1 MKKRL
6 LLFLVCFLTLP
17 VLFAK
22 EAENFYFSNLNLKDG
37 LSQISVLKIMQDS
50 KGFIWCATRN
60 GLNRYDGNRFVA
72 YKHSNTDSLSLSD
85 NHITTL
91 AEDKFGNLW
100 IGTSKGLNRLDLKTN
115 KIKSFN
121 TKAYPLLY
129 NSSIRALLVDS
140 RHRLGVG
147 TAEGMF
153 LYINDMDMFQV
164 IELNGQIKKEL
175 IADIYETTKGQML
188 IGTKNK
194 GLYVCDMNM
203 KPLKHFTANSKDKL
217 GILPSNNVATIFEDS
232 KGQIWGGAT
241 YNGLF
246 KLDIDRETIITYTKD
261 NSALSNNSIR
271 CIAEVEGTLLVGTF
285 DGLYTIDLHNNSKL
299 LHSNASLEQG
309 NLSHFSIYSLFVD
322 RSNIVWVG
330 TYAGGINYSSKYNN
344 RFVFHDPTTVFD
356 AMFGIY
362 GTMVCMPT
370 GCLYMATEGRGIL
383 DYNLPTR
390 RYQYYPIKDS
400 VQLQHSQN
408 IVKELMLEGDILWCG
423 TNRGGIYQFNIR
435 TKKYSLYYQFKEAM
449 SIYSILRASNGDL
462 WLGAA
467 SPDVGLI
474 KLGKDK
480 SVQNSFKLA
489 NDTLPPQRVRS
500 VRCMMELRP
509 GVLLVGTRN
518 DGLVKYDEWR
528 HEMTYYSMDEEP
540 ENRRLQNNYIT
551 SIVRDA
557 SGNIWIGMF
566 GGGLA
571 LYDEEKGIISTVT
584 QESGLAENDVCA
596 IVPDEK
602 HNLWISTSNGISRY
616 NIKTKECANYNIF
629 NGVAIQ
635 EFTPHSG
642 AMLPNGDICF
652 SGNNGFVTFTPDEL
666 QQNSYIPPLVLT
678 GLVVNNEEVEPGA
691 STILTSILDD
701 TEEIRLKY
709 NQNNI
714 SISYCALNYIFPEQN
729 QYAIFLE
736 GHDKEW
742 NYIGNRK
749 EAYYTNLSPGTYIFE
764 VKGANNDGI
773 WNEQVKKLRII
784 ITPPLWK
791 TWYAYLFYV
800 VVFLSMLTIIM
811 YYILN
816 KQKLERELVFKQKE
830 KFQLEEFHQTKL
842 RLFTNFSHELRT
854 PLTLVIAPL
863 QELMQMADF
872 SAGVKNKLSLI
883 FSNAQRLLLL
893 VNQLM
898 DLRKNQDGKMQLRLT
913 KSNIRSF
920 MLEICCAFNQIAMNK
935 NINFVFDRNEE
946 HLSVWFDKSLFE
958 KVVFNLLSNAFKFT
972 NSGGEVSLDLRAIS
986 YSELPSRQQEKLG
999 ELPADT
1005 NMIRL
1010 LVTDTGKGIPTDE
1023 IKNIFTPFYQVGV
1036 SQENNVG
1043 TGIGLSLTQSIVNL
1057 HHGIIEVASN
1067 EPHGTIFEVIIP
1079 VSKGVYDESCFA
1091 AEEEERIVE
1100 DVIPPTAKLPLMN
1113 AEKKWTVLLA
1123 EDNNEVRNYVKE
1135 CLEPYYYVLEAD
1147 NGEDAFNICVEKY
1160 PDLILSDIMM
1170 PRMDGLELCTLVK
1183 KDLRVGHIPVV
1194 LMTAKSMVVHIKEG
1208 FSVGA
1213 DDYIVKPF
1221 NMDVLLCRINNL
1233 LEAREKLKK
1242 LYGKKFSPEALGIEI
1257 VSTDDRF
1264 TQKFFEIIEKNIAN
1278 PNLNIDLLSKEIG
1291 LSRANLYRK
1300 LKAIT
1305 ELSPTELI
1313 RNKRLE
1319 VAAKLLVESD
1329 YTVSEISVL
1338 TGFNSHAY
1346 FSNSFKLVY
1355 GYSPSEFVMKHREGG
1370 KIPLND
1376 DLSAE

>member
-1 MKKRL
+1 MITYMQRMYFILIAYL
-6 LLFLVCFLTLP
+6 LLGYYDSYAQSYLLKHLGVEDGLSNNYVTNITQDKQGYIWIATESGLSRFDGRNFTTYKDNDSGIISNALNALLYD
-17 VLFAK
+17 
-22 EAENFYFSNLNLKDG
+22 EEENALWIGLKDG
-37 LSQISVLKIMQDS
+37 LSK
-50 KGFIWCATRN
+50 
-60 GLNRYDGNRFVA
+60 
-72 YKHSNTDSLSLSD
+72 
-85 NHITTL
+85 
-91 AEDKFGNLW
+91 
-100 IGTSKGLNRLDLKTN
+100 LDCSTYQFTN
-115 KIKSFN
+115 N
-121 TKAYPLLY
+121 
-129 NSSIRALLVDS
+129 
-140 RHRLGVG
+140 
-147 TAEGMF
+147 
-153 LYINDMDMFQV
+153 
-164 IELNGQIKKEL
+164 
-175 IADIYETTKGQML
+175 IAD
-188 IGTKNK
+188 
-194 GLYVCDMNM
+194 
-203 KPLKHFTANSKDKL
+203 
-217 GILPSNNVATIFEDS
+217 
-232 KGQIWGGAT
+232 
-241 YNGLF
+241 
-246 KLDIDRETIITYTKD
+246 
-261 NSALSNNSIR
+261 SI
-271 CIAEVEGTLLVGTF
+271 A
-285 DGLYTIDLHNNSKL
+285 
-299 LHSNASLEQG
+299 
-309 NLSHFSIYSLFVD
+309 
-322 RSNIVWVG
+322 SNIVALAHSADNKGIWITNHYGG
-330 TYAGGINYSSKYNN
+330 T
-344 RFVFHDPTTVFD
+344 
-356 AMFGIY
+356 IY
-362 GTMVCMPT
+362 YDKQTKQFSPFSHK
-370 GCLYMATEGRGIL
+370 
-383 DYNLPTR
+383 N
-390 RYQYYPIKDS
+390 IKDLYDS
-400 VQLQHSQN
+400 S
-408 IVKELMLEGDILWCG
+408 WCSFDNG
-423 TNRGGIYQFNIR
+423 HG
-435 TKKYSLYYQFKEAM
+435 SLYIGHAQGGL
-449 SIYSILRASNGDL
+449 SIIDL
-462 WLGAA
+462 
-467 SPDVGLI
+467 
-474 KLGKDK
+474 K
-480 SVQNSFKLA
+480 SKTCKNY
-489 NDTLPPQRVRS
+489 
-500 VRCMMELRP
+500 
-509 GVLLVGTRN
+509 RN
-518 DGLVKYDEWR
+518 DPHNPKSLPGNSVYCI
-528 HEMTYYSMDEEP
+528 
-540 ENRRLQNNYIT
+540 YI
-551 SIVRDA
+551 DH

-946 HLSVWFDKSLFE
+946 RLSVWFDKSLFE